1 MPCSACGGGGSSA
14 STQFNLNR
22 RKFKPLQQ
30 RIQQQQRQ
38 QVVYVSPQRAAQ
50 LRAYY
55 ASIPK
60 RRNTLMF
67 T

>member
-22 RKFKPLQQ
+22 RKFKPLE
-30 RIQQQQRQ
+30 QRQ
-38 QVVYVSPQRAAQ
+38 QRHVYVSPQRAAQ

-55 ASIPK
+55 ANFYK
-60 RRNTLMF
+60 KKKTLQF
-67 T
+67 N